1 MNYATQEDMINLFGE
16 PEVIE
21 LTNLDNP
28 NLDAIDATRLDQALD
43 YASREVDSYLQVA
56 QYQLPLTSVPL
67 VLRNKVA
74 DIARYHLDSYQVRED
89 VRQRYEDAVKW
100 LQMLA
105 SGKVGLGIDK
115 ITQEQISTGGAQWFS
130 QERIFPTALGDYYG

>member
-16 PEVIE
+16 AEIIQ

-28 NLDAIDATRLDQALD
+28 NLETIDPVRLDQALD

-56 QYQLPLTSVPL
+56 QYQLPLISVPL

-74 DIARYHLDSYQVRED
+74 DIARYHLDSYQARED

-100 LQMLA
+100 LQLLA

-130 QERIFPTALGDYYG
+130 QERIFPKVLGDYYG

>member
-1 MNYATQEDMINLFGE
+1 MNYANQEDMINLFGE

-28 NLDAIDATRLDQALD
+28 NSETIDTTRLDQALD

-56 QYQLPLTSVPL
+56 QYQLPLTSFPL

-74 DIARYHLDSYQVRED
+74 DIARYHLDSYRARED

-105 SGKVGLGIDK
+105 SGKVGLGLDK
-115 ITQEQISTGGAQWFS
+115 VTQEQMSIGGPQWFS
-130 QERIFPTALGDYYG
+130 QERIFPQVLGDYYG